1 MYYCTVYMMCMHVF
15 IAYHTQTDGQ
25 LLEFNV
31 VGGVNPAHFDKP
43 LRNDFSVEQC

>member
-1 MYYCTVYMMCMHVF
+1 MLMYNVCIVF

-31 VGGVNPAHFDKP
+31 VGGVNRAHFDKP